1 MGLSNVSTTRMVPL
15 QSISILVVDDDD
27 PVRSVIHACLSG
39 AGYQV
44 TSTTGREAV
53 LSLLGTQ
60 RFDVVITDVLMP
72 EFDGAE
78 VVAATRRHQPHAAII
93 AMSGAQFETGN
104 LRQTTAERLGTST
117 SLMKPFHL
125 EQLLQAIENALAE
138 RKCA

>member
-53 LSLLGTQ
+53 LSLL
-60 RFDVVITDVLMP
+60 
-72 EFDGAE
+72 
-78 VVAATRRHQPHAAII
+78 
-93 AMSGAQFETGN
+93 
-104 LRQTTAERLGTST
+104 
-117 SLMKPFHL
+117 
-125 EQLLQAIENALAE
+125 
-138 RKCA
+138 